1 MARRADTYG
10 GEWIKATQSGNIE
23 AGPDMPRDDDRMI
36 LTIKGK
42 ATSHEWDDG
51 KKQRVLSFAETEMR
65 LGLNATNWDA
75 IAAMTGQEDDDN
87 WGGTVIELFVVPEPK
102 SKTGH
107 AIRVRKPK
115 SAKPAAAP
123 AATTP
128 APTVKVL
135 GDAGA
140 AKLVDRLATV
150 EMSLNDLRY
159 FLAMKNYGAAVDQPP
174 ATWPV
179 AWGTAIAA
187 WLAKPERAPEGGYA
201 PITDED
207 IPFSP
212 THGI

>member
-42 ATSHEWDDG
+42 AGTHEWDDG
-51 KKQRVLSFAETEMR
+51 KKQRVLSFEETEMR

-75 IAAMTGQEDDDN
+75 IAAMTSQDDDDN

-115 SAKPAAAP
+115 AGKPAAP
-123 AATTP
+123 ASNGTAI
-128 APTVKVL
+128 KVL
-135 GDAGA
+135 GQAGSERLFT
-140 AKLVDRLATV
+140 KLTEVGM
-150 EMSLNDLRY
+150 ELNDLRY
-159 FLAMKNYGAAVDQPP
+159 ALFNQQCGGKVD
-174 ATWPV
+174 A
-179 AWGTAIAA
+179 
-187 WLAKPERAPEGGYA
+187 APELWPIEWGPKIADWLRKPVKAPADGYK
-201 PITDED
+201 PIAEDD
-207 IPFSP
+207 IPFEEAL
-212 THGI
+212 TR

>member
-42 ATSHEWDDG
+42 AGTHEWDDG
-51 KKQRVLSFAETEMR
+51 KKQRVLSFEETEMR

-75 IAAMTGQEDDDN
+75 IAAMTNQEDDDN

-115 SAKPAAAP
+115 AGKAPAAAAP
-123 AATTP
+123 AAP
-128 APTVKVL
+128 VKVL

-140 AKLVDRLATV
+140 AKLLDRLAGI
-150 EMSLNDLRY
+150 EMDLDDLRH
-159 FLAMKNYGAAVDQPP
+159 FLTTKNYGAAIDQAP

-187 WLAKPERAPEGGYA
+187 WLAKPVKAPADGYK
-201 PITDED
+201 PIQEEE
-207 IPFSP
+207 IPF
-212 THGI
+212 

>member
-1 MARRADTYG
+1 MARRSDIYG
-10 GEWIKATQSGNIE
+10 GEWIKATPTGNIE
-23 AGPDMPRDDDRMI
+23 AGPDMPRDDDRMV

-42 ATSHEWDDG
+42 ATTHEWDDG
-51 KKQRVLSFAETEMR
+51 RKQAVIAFEETEMR

-75 IAAMTGQEDDDN
+75 IAAMTGQEDDAN

-115 SAKPAAAP
+115 GAKPAAAP
-123 AATTP
+123 AP
-128 APTVKVL
+128 AATVKVL

-140 AKLVDRLATV
+140 AKLLDRLAGV
-150 EMSLNDLRY
+150 EMDLNDLRH
-159 FLAMKNYGAAVDQPP
+159 FLTTKNYGVAIDQPP

-187 WLAKPERAPEGGYA
+187 WLAKPVKAPEGGYK
-201 PITDED
+201 PIQDDD
-207 IPFSP
+207 IPF
-212 THGI
+212 

>member
-1 MARRADTYG
+1 MARRSDTYG

-23 AGPDMPRDDDRMI
+23 AGPDMPRDDDRMV

-51 KKQRVLSFAETEMR
+51 KKQRVLSFNETEMR

-75 IAAMTGQEDDDN
+75 IAAMTGQDDDDY
-87 WGGTVIELFVVPEPK
+87 WDGTQVELFVVPEPK

-115 SAKPAAAP
+115 AAKPATAPTTAP
-123 AATTP
+123 AAS
-128 APTVKVL
+128 VRVL

-140 AKLVDRLATV
+140 AKLVDRLAGV

-159 FLAMKNYGAAVDQPP
+159 YLAGKSLGAAVDQAP

-179 AWGTAIAA
+179 AWGMHIAA
-187 WLAKPERAPEGGYA
+187 WLEKPVRAPEGGYSA
-201 PITDED
+201 LTDED
-207 IPFSP
+207 IPFAP
-212 THGI
+212 LHGI